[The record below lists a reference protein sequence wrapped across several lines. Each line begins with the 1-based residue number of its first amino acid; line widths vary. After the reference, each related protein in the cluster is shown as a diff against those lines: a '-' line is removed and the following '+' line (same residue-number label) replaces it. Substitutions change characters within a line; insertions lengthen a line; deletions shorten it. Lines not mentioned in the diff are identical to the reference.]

1 MTVLLLDP
9 RWPTQIPMDGV
20 VALRAPITYTGE
32 VPISVRWH
40 VSDLAGQEEL
50 GTGTLVSTNRE
61 DPEVLERVERGERVI
76 EAPSREDPLEEARRV
91 MSRALDLGEW
101 EARQT
106 HESLLPYLREET
118 EEFCEAV
125 SAGASSEEL
134 RKELGDLFLQVL
146 FHAEIADR
154 RGEFD
159 LGDVA
164 RSFVEKMR
172 VRSPYLFDGTVIPV
186 SEEEQERLWAEGKN
200 SEKGH

>member
-9 RWPTQIPMDGV
+9 RWPTQIPMEGV
-20 VALRAPITYTGE
+20 VALRAPISYTGE

-40 VSDLAGQEEL
+40 VGDLASGEPL
-50 GTGTLVSTNRE
+50 GTGTLVSTNAQ
-61 DPEVLERVERGERVI
+61 DPEVIERVDRGERVI
-76 EAPSREDPLEEARRV
+76 EAASREDPVEEARHV
-91 MSRALDLGEW
+91 MGRAVDLGEW
-101 EARQT
+101 EAKQT

-118 EEFCEAV
+118 EEFCQAV
-125 SAGASSEEL
+125 TSRATSEEL
-134 RKELGDLFLQVL
+134 RQELGDLFLQVL

-172 VRSPYLFDGTVIPV
+172 MRSPYLFDGTVIPV
-186 SEEEQERLWAEGKN
+186 SEEEQERLWAAGKS
-200 SEKGH
+200 SEKER